1 MARIS
6 NEQRLANLHAEALA
20 QFDDIQTAL
29 KDERLQCLQDRRFY
43 SLSGSQWEGPLEAQ
57 YENKP
62 KFEVNKVMLAVIR
75 IINEYRNNRI
85 TVDYVSKDGQENDKL
100 AEVCD
105 GLYRA
110 DEQAS
115 VADEAYDNAFEE
127 AVGGGIGAWRLRTV
141 YEDEENDE
149 DDRQRIRI
157 EPIFDAD
164 SSVFFDLGAKRQD
177 KSDAK
182 YCFVVTSMTRQAYEE
197 TWGDSPTDWPKTIHQ
212 YEFDWSTPDVVY
224 VAEYYKVEEKSETIR
239 IFQNIAGEE
248 ERYTQA
254 DFEND
259 ETLEETLAAVGTV
272 EVRQKKVKRKRVR
285 KYILSG
291 GKVLEDAGYIAG
303 KCIPIVVVYGK
314 RWFVDNIER
323 CMGHVR
329 LAKDAQRLKNMQL
342 SKLGEI
348 SALSSVE
355 KPILTPEQ
363 VAGHQVM
370 WSEDNLK
377 DYPYLLINPITD
389 QNGNISV
396 SGPVAYTRAP
406 NIPPAMAALLQ
417 ITETDMQDILGN
429 QQGADKMVS
438 GMSGKAVEMIQT
450 RVDMQSF
457 IYMSNFAKGMKRC
470 GEIWLSM
477 AKELYVEEKRKMKTV
492 APTGESGM
500 VELMRPTIDQET
512 GEVVLENDLSSAT
525 FDVIADVGPSSSSKR
540 EATVRAL
547 TGVLQMTQD
556 PETQQVL
563 TAMTMMNM
571 EGEGMSDANAY
582 FRKKLLRMGVVKPT
596 DDEAQE
602 LMAEMQG
609 QPQDPNSMY
618 LQAAAEEA
626 EAKAA
631 QARASTIKTIADAEL
646 SQAKTAEVLAGI
658 GQEPQTQQTQP
669 MTADAPMVDQVAIN
683 QQAEIDNAIEQEK
696 REIALA
702 KQRLELYTLQ
712 RKIEIEE
719 EKHALDM
726 RNSGVQIERDE
737 SGQLKTRT
745 AMDERSERVGLQMAE
760 AVDSLTQVIKAQ
772 AETIQAAAE
781 RGAEAQTKTAEIMS
795 KPRTIIREK
804 GKIVGIK
811 VEG

>member
-1 MARIS
+1 MARLS
-6 NEQRLANLHAEALA
+6 NDQRLANLHDEALA
-20 QFDDIQTAL
+20 QFDDVQSAL
-29 KDERLQCLQDRRFY
+29 RDERLQCLQDRRFY
-43 SLSGSQWEGPLEAQ
+43 SLAGSQWEGPLWDQ

-62 KFEVNKVMLAVIR
+62 KFEVNKIMLAVIR
-75 IINEYRNNRI
+75 VVNEYRNNRI
-85 TVDYVSKDGQENDKL
+85 TVDFVSKDGAENDKL

-141 YEDEENDE
+141 YENEEDPE

-182 YCFVVTSMTRQAYEE
+182 FCFVVTSMTRQAYKD
-197 TWGDSPTDWPKTIHQ
+197 TWGDDPTDWPKIIHQ
-212 YEFDWSTPDVVY
+212 YEFDWCTPDVVY
-224 VAEYYKVEEKSETIR
+224 VAEYYKVEEKTETIR
-239 IFQNIAGEE
+239 IFQTITGEE

-254 DFEND
+254 DFAKD
-259 ETLEETLAAVGTV
+259 EMLEETLAAIGTV
-272 EVRQKKVKRKRVR
+272 EVRQRRIKTKRVH
-285 KYILSG
+285 KYIMSG

-314 RWFVDNIER
+314 RWFVDNVER

-370 WSEDNLK
+370 WAEDNLK

-389 QNGNISV
+389 QNGNQAV
-396 SGPVAYTRAP
+396 SGPVAYTRSAA
-406 NIPPAMAALLQ
+406 IPPAMAALLQ

-429 QQGADKMVS
+429 PAGADKMVS
-438 GMSGKAVEMIQT
+438 NISGKAVEMIQA
-450 RVDMQSF
+450 RVDGQAF

-477 AKELYVEEKRKMKTV
+477 AKDIYIEDKRKMKTV
-492 APTGESGM
+492 APTGEAGM
-500 VELMRPTIDQET
+500 VELMQPNIDQET
-512 GEVVLENDLSSAT
+512 GEVVMANDLSSAT
-525 FDVIADVGPSSSSKR
+525 FDVVADVGPSSSTKR
-540 EATVRAL
+540 QATVRAL
-547 TGVLQMTQD
+547 TGMLQITQD
-556 PETQQVL
+556 PETAQVI
-563 TAMTMMNM
+563 TAMAMMNM
-571 EGEGMSDANAY
+571 EGEGISDANAY

-596 DDEAQE
+596 DMEAEE

-609 QPQDPNSMY
+609 KPQDPNAMY

-626 EAKAA
+626 TAKAA
-631 QARASTIKTIADAEL
+631 KARADTVETVASAEL
-646 SQAKTAEVLAGI
+646 KRAQTLETLGKVDETA
-658 GQEPQTQQTQP
+658 QN
-669 MTADAPMVDQVAIN
+669 M
-683 QQAEIDNAIEQEK
+683 
-696 REIALA
+696 AL
-702 KQRLELYTLQ
+702 T
-712 RKIEIEE
+712 
-719 EKHALDM
+719 
-726 RNSGVQIERDE
+726 N
-737 SGQLKTRT
+737 
-745 AMDERSERVGLQMAE
+745 AE
-760 AVDSLTQVIKAQ
+760 AVQEILQGQI
-772 AETIQAAAE
+772 IQPVV
-781 RGAEAQTKTAEIMS
+781 R
-795 KPRTIIREK
+795 
-804 GKIVGIK
+804 
-811 VEG
+811 